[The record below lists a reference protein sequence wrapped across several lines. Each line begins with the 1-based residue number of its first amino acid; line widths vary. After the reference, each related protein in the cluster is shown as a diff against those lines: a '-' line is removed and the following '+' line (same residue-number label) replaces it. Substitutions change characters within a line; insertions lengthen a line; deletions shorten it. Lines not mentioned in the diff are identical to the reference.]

1 MILIL
6 KFRVAA
12 CEYRVDGY
20 KLGKQGK
27 ASHQHYIKIDMN
39 VTVKVKQQPS
49 FERCLSFSEY
59 TQKL

>member
-39 VTVKVKQQPS
+39 DTVKVKQQLS